1 MQDQE
6 FTRDQISQNQENQET
21 VFPVS
26 EAETVSNF
34 SQDADQPEQ
43 ETVVFSQ
50 AAENP
55 PTDQFEVQTAQ
66 TVPAQAGEEELFGRY
81 EIKNW
86 DFTPRIYKIF
96 AASAI
101 LNILFLL
108 TVAQTNVLRTKACDS
123 PLVGGFC
130 QVLDALYVGGKVIGS
145 DDEFVSKPYEKTEL
159 EDAEIVWFDR
169 TGDEPPLTYPAGYF
183 QIANPEMF
191 PLDDPLAQ
199 NLDNSGFPSIINQA
213 PPVTNST
220 SPNPIMPSVPNNSGV
235 MNRRQRLPKAN
246 KNAIPSDLP
255 TGINVNP
262 TEETTADATNP
273 KDSTKDNVADNK
285 KPEEKPKQ
293 PGLETLPNADEII
306 NKKPLQDFGETV
318 LDKVAKKEIDLNK
331 PFSVVM
337 FGTITKEGKFD
348 QKKSAYLKS
357 SGDQQMV
364 DTAKSAFEAI
374 GDSGILTYLKRLGVD
389 QIKFEL
395 VQNDK
400 EIYAVITSD
409 QKTENDA
416 KKVSSGLN
424 FAMTIGKSTVKEE
437 DTLALLNAAKV
448 ESKNKTFILNFNIE
462 KAIAQ
467 QLIKRQLDKAE
478 AKRKAAEQN
487 KPNSTAQTINQNVNT
502 SK

>member
-1 MQDQE
+1 MQEQE
-6 FTRDQISQNQENQET
+6 FTTDQNSANIENQES
-21 VFPVS
+21 FNNEP
-26 EAETVSNF
+26 ETEVLPDFN
-34 SQDADQPEQ
+34 QDADQPEQ

-50 AAENP
+50 PAENA
-55 PTDQFEVQTAQ
+55 AQ
-66 TVPAQAGEEELFGRY
+66 TVSSDDEELFGRY

-108 TVAQTNVLRTKACDS
+108 TVAQTNLLRTKACDS
-123 PLVGGFC
+123 PLVAGFC
-130 QVLDALYVGGKVIGS
+130 QVLDTVYLGS
-145 DDEFVSKPYEKTEL
+145 KILGTDDEFVSKPYEKTEL
-159 EDAEIVWFDR
+159 GDADIVWLDR

-191 PLDDPLAQ
+191 PAEDPLA
-199 NLDNSGFPSIINQA
+199 NPDISGFPSVVNQA
-213 PPVTNST
+213 PPMTSST
-220 SPNPIMPSVPNNSGV
+220 SPNPIMPSIPNNSGV
-235 MNRRQRLPKAN
+235 MNRRQRLPKIN

-262 TEETTADATNP
+262 TEDTTADAKNP
-273 KDSTKDNVADNK
+273 KGSTKENVADNK
-285 KPEEKPKQ
+285 NPEEKPKQ
-293 PGLETLPNADEII
+293 PGLDTLPNADEII
-306 NKKPLQDFGETV
+306 NKKPLQDFGNEV
-318 LDKVAKKEIDLNK
+318 LDKVAKKEIDLSK
-331 PFSVVM
+331 SFSVVM
-337 FGTITKEGKFD
+337 FGTITADGKFD

-357 SGDQQMV
+357 SGDQAMV

-409 QKTENDA
+409 QKTVQKA
-416 KKVSSGLN
+416 TTVASGLN
-424 FAMTIGKSTVKEE
+424 LALGIGKSTVKEE

-448 ESKNKTFILNFNIE
+448 ESKEKTFILNFNIE

-467 QLIKRQLDKAE
+467 QLIKRQLEKAE

-487 KPNSTAQTINQNVNT
+487 KPNSTAQTVNNNANT

>member
-1 MQDQE
+1 MQEQE
-6 FTRDQISQNQENQET
+6 FITDQGSKNLENQES
-21 VFPVS
+21 FSNEP
-26 EAETVSNF
+26 ETVVLPEPNS
-34 SQDADQPEQ
+34 SADQPEQ
-43 ETVVFSQ
+43 ETVVFAQ
-50 AAENP
+50 PAENLADA
-55 PTDQFEVQTAQ
+55 PTVQT
-66 TVPAQAGEEELFGRY
+66 VSLEETELFGKY

-96 AASAI
+96 AASAV

-108 TVAQTNVLRTKACDS
+108 AVAQTNVLRTKACDS
-123 PLVGGFC
+123 PLVAGFC
-130 QVLDALYVGGKVIGS
+130 QVLDTVYLGS
-145 DDEFVSKPYEKTEL
+145 KILGTNDEFVSQPYEKTEL
-159 EDAEIVWFDR
+159 GDAEIVWLDR

-191 PLDDPLAQ
+191 PVEDPLLV
-199 NLDNSGFPSIINQA
+199 NPDNSGFPSIINQA
-213 PPVTNST
+213 PPMSNPT

-235 MNRRQRLPKAN
+235 MNRRQRLPKVN
-246 KNAIPSDLP
+246 KNAIPNDLP

-262 TEETTADATNP
+262 TEDTTAGTKNP
-273 KDSTKDNVADNK
+273 KGSTKENIADNK
-285 KPEEKPKQ
+285 KTEEKPKQ
-293 PGLETLPNADEII
+293 PGLDTLPNADEII
-306 NKKPLQDFGETV
+306 NKKPLQDFGNEV
-318 LDKVAKKEIDLNK
+318 LDRVAKKEIDLSK

-337 FGTITKEGKFD
+337 FGTITDEGKFD

-357 SGDQQMV
+357 SGDQAMV

-389 QIKFEL
+389 QIKLEL

-409 QKTENDA
+409 QKTVQKA
-416 KKVSSGLN
+416 TTVASGLN
-424 FAMTIGKSTVKEE
+424 LALGIGKSTVKEE

-448 ESKNKTFILNFNIE
+448 ESKDKTFILNFNIE

-478 AKRKAAEQN
+478 AKRKLEEQN
-487 KPNSTAQTINQNVNT
+487 KPNSTAQTVNT
-502 SK
+502 NANTGK